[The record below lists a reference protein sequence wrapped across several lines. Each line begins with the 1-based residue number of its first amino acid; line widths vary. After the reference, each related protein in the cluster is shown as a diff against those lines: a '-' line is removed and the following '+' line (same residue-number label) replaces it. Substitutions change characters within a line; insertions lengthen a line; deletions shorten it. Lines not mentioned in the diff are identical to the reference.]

1 VLPPPCFDR
10 MDNLVST
17 PRVGEIVVAWH
28 IRGSWELVAIVE
40 ERARME
46 HWWLV
51 YRWYRGRW
59 VLMGAFLSAGQ
70 LVLQAVGRYAEV
82 VEVALPVDPQQTV
95 RLVVEEDDRYLY
107 WVVYGSLGYWTGIL
121 VVYSTYKEA
130 YVVPI

>member
-1 VLPPPCFDR
+1 LVVGVS
-10 MDNLVST
+10 LVSGK
-17 PRVGEIVVAWH
+17 VGVD
-28 IRGSWELVAIVE
+28 GSLPVCWPAI
-40 ERARME
+40 
-46 HWWLV
+46 
-51 YRWYRGRW
+51 
-59 VLMGAFLSAGQ
+59 
-70 LVLQAVGRYAEV
+70 VLQAVGRYAEV